1 MPVAKSEV
9 LRKIVASGL
18 VPVLAAWINAGAIAV
33 GVAGNL
39 TAGART
45 GDFASITERARQFV
59 GKIRQASGL

>member
-18 VPVLAAWINAGAIAV
+18 VVVVAAWTNAGAIAV

-39 TAGART
+39 TARAKT
-45 GDFASITERARQFV
+45 GDFASISERARQFV
-59 GKIRQASGL
+59 EKIRQASGL

>member
-1 MPVAKSEV
+1 MPVAKSEL

-18 VPVLAAWINAGAIAV
+18 VAVVAAWINAGAIAV
-33 GVAGNL
+33 GVVGNL

-59 GKIRQASGL
+59 EK